1 MHHHLAAWSLAAGT
15 ALAMLAT
22 ATFSSPARAERPL
35 LFHSDQIT
43 LKASPQEAWEA
54 IKYFDQIHKWR
65 PATENTVMLVGTNGV
80 PLAVREFQLK
90 GGGFVMSELLEYRE
104 DAKWYRY
111 SILKTNLP
119 MKGYEA
125 EMHVQATPD
134 GGSIVTWRGQFQR
147 AEENPP
153 AGQDEAAT
161 MKMVQT
167 IFRSGLENIEKI
179 TSHK

>member
-1 MHHHLAAWSLAAGT
+1 MQYHLAALSLAAGA

-22 ATFSSPARAERPL
+22 ATFPSSARAERPL
-35 LFHSDQIT
+35 LFHSDKIV
-43 LKASPQEAWEA
+43 LKASPQEAWDA
-54 IKYFDQIHKWR
+54 IKTFDQIHKWH

-90 GGGFVMSELLEYRE
+90 GGGFVISELLEYRE
-104 DAKWYRY
+104 DVKWYRY
-111 SILKTNLP
+111 RIIKTNLP

-125 EMHVQATPD
+125 EMHVEPGPD

-153 AGQDEAAT
+153 AGQDDAAT
-161 MKMVQT
+161 MKMVET
-167 IFRSGLENIEKI
+167 IFRSGLENIQKI
-179 TSHK
+179 TSH